1 MKKTICLNMI
11 VKNEAHI
18 IEETLNNIYKY
29 IDYWVICDTGST
41 DNTKEIITK
50 FFKEKNIKGKIFDS
64 EWKNFAYNRSYA
76 FEKAY
81 NKTDYVWVIDADDI
95 VVGDFKLPNNMVLDG
110 YELKYGSKDLE
121 YIRMQI
127 FNNKLKW
134 RYRGVLH
141 EYPECIDKKDFTRTI
156 IEGDYYID
164 SRRLGDRSK
173 DPLKYQK
180 DAEVLIKAIEENE
193 DPELNG
199 RYYFYAAQ
207 SYKDFK
213 NYENS
218 IKYYNKRIEYGGWIE
233 ELYISYME
241 IGLSMIRLKY
251 DKKEIS
257 DTFLNGFKIIPN
269 RTECMYYLCYYYF
282 NNDDL
287 ENAYKIGKILLN
299 IKPKKYM
306 LFVRESYTKWERY
319 KLVYN
324 IYDNILDKNIIIKN
338 ISNEKIKEDKD
349 KLFISIME
357 NPDYPEQQKKL
368 LFLKGITELDDYEFY
383 PNKDTYGHDVGYFPD
398 KTIEE
403 LKDICEI
410 YDNAVGFNTYGY
422 IKYLINDELISLDN
436 KYYKNDGLFVKKKEK
451 IQDILN
457 IPEEKMKDKL
467 QSILSSHLN
476 LSNKYDLY
484 NYYNNELVNKI
495 TEHVNTVIDKK
506 ITFSI
511 TTCKRFDLFEKT
523 INSFINCCNDILLI
537 DEYIGIDD
545 NSTEEDRNKMKNL
558 YPFIKWSFK
567 DESLKGHISSMNLI
581 INLVDT
587 EYLLHLEDDWLFY
600 EKFDYIQT
608 SLDILNQTKILNIDN
623 IPDYFNLSR
632 KTINQVLFNKNYS
645 ELEEHYI
652 VGGYLCKTDNNNE
665 YIIHEHF
672 HVNTNEHKLTIE
684 KYNNASNCIYWP
696 HFSFRPSIIRTSVFK
711 QLGKFND
718 KSSFFERDYAE
729 RYCNANFIS
738 CFLNKVS
745 CKHIGK
751 LTSEK
756 GNNAYTLNNVYQFS
770 INKMN
775 NYIYKC
781 VNLERR
787 KDRKENM
794 KKIFND
800 NLIINYEFYN
810 AIDGLTLELN
820 LDIYNLFKDND
831 FGSRKSFIGC
841 ALSHYN
847 IWKELLNSDYN
858 YYIVF
863 EDDIRLTT
871 NFRIKLNKILSEI
884 NSNLDKY
891 DYLLLGY
898 TQYTINRNLYKNI
911 YENDKE
917 DISICILNKNLYI
930 GGTFSYIITK
940 SGANKIL
947 DYIKH
952 NSIKHGIDY
961 LINIIPELNI
971 YETQPSLVFS
981 DWAEPGILNIDSDI
995 QLDYNSFNFDDFDKQ
1010 NNWILIENFD
1020 YCGSDIIN
1028 YHLSINDVKNIA
1040 NKNNRCIAFNTL
1052 GFLKY
1057 NINLDNLKTS
1067 PYFSNND
1074 GIYVRKDIIEAY
1086 QIQDDKI
1093 RIKMICNWTDSK
1105 SLCDEWNNM
1114 TKGDYTWNNIN
1125 FTWEDYNI
1133 NYYIIINKPCDNSFY
1148 IPEKTIIFQMEP
1160 WCYDD
1165 NLHWG
1170 VKTWGEWSEPDSNK
1184 FLQVRNH
1191 KNYHN
1196 NVFWQLKQTWT
1207 EFKNNKIIKDV
1218 NKCNKISTICSSKYF
1233 DPGHIKR
1240 IDFLKFIEEKNDPDV
1255 IIDIYNH
1262 DNTHNFK
1269 NYKGPHPIGNKDI
1282 GITPYKYY
1290 FMAENNIEYN
1300 FMTEKIWE
1308 PLLTESLCFYWGCPN
1323 LADYINPEAYVE
1335 LDLNDFEKSF
1345 NIIKDA
1351 INDNLWE
1358 QKLDVIRTE
1367 KQKVLDY
1374 YGFCPTVERII
1385 NQDIEENNIL
1395 YNKYFNNYNN
1405 RKFDNVC
1412 FIHSC
1417 TINNNI
1423 SILEKLINIIKES
1436 NLINELDIIVINNIG
1451 NKIDNNFNNN
1461 KIYIINYSEDIS
1473 LFEIPTINLI
1483 YSFSYYHSNVKL
1495 LYLHTKGISY
1505 NDSYIKQNIIDWTD
1519 MMLYFLITEYKNC
1532 IYLLNFYNTAGCN
1545 YSKEPKYHYS
1555 GNFWWANTDY
1565 IKTLY
1570 KIKSGIR
1577 HDAEWWILSNNPK
1590 YYILHNSNINHYE
1603 SNYPSNNYNIEHK
1616 LSDIQNKL
1624 IINYGT
1630 FNEELPEQN
1639 MITKYIKGHEKILEI
1654 GGNIGRSSMI
1664 IASIINSF
1672 NNDNLV
1678 TLECDKEMV
1687 EKLTYNRDSNNLKFH
1702 IEPTALSL
1710 KKLIQHDIVTKVSD
1724 TLIDGYKYVDIISLQ
1739 ELNNKY
1745 NISVDTL
1752 VLDCEGAFYHILK
1765 DMPDILNNINL
1776 IIMENDYQTIEEKNY
1791 VDKILMENNFRVDY
1805 CQSGGW
1811 GHCQNCFFEVWI
1823 KI

>member
-1 MKKTICLNMI
+1 MQ
-11 VKNEAHI
+11 
-18 IEETLNNIYKY
+18 NIH
-29 IDYWVICDTGST
+29 
-41 DNTKEIITK
+41 
-50 FFKEKNIKGKIFDS
+50 NI
-64 EWKNFAYNRSYA
+64 
-76 FEKAY
+76 
-81 NKTDYVWVIDADDI
+81 
-95 VVGDFKLPNNMVLDG
+95 P
-110 YELKYGSKDLE
+110 
-121 YIRMQI
+121 
-127 FNNKLKW
+127 
-134 RYRGVLH
+134 
-141 EYPECIDKKDFTRTI
+141 
-156 IEGDYYID
+156 
-164 SRRLGDRSK
+164 
-173 DPLKYQK
+173 
-180 DAEVLIKAIEENE
+180 EENMQNIHNIP
-193 DPELNG
+193 D
-199 RYYFYAAQ
+199 
-207 SYKDFK
+207 
-213 NYENS
+213 ENMQN
-218 IKYYNKRIEYGGWIE
+218 I
-233 ELYISYME
+233 
-241 IGLSMIRLKY
+241 
-251 DKKEIS
+251 
-257 DTFLNGFKIIPN
+257 
-269 RTECMYYLCYYYF
+269 
-282 NNDDL
+282 
-287 ENAYKIGKILLN
+287 LN
-299 IKPKKYM
+299 IPDENM
-306 LFVRESYTKWERY
+306 Q
-319 KLVYN
+319 N
-324 IYDNILDKNIIIKN
+324 ILNIPDENTVDNILDIPDENIQN
-338 ISNEKIKEDKD
+338 
-349 KLFISIME
+349 
-357 NPDYPEQQKKL
+357 
-368 LFLKGITELDDYEFY
+368 
-383 PNKDTYGHDVGYFPD
+383 
-398 KTIEE
+398 
-403 LKDICEI
+403 
-410 YDNAVGFNTYGY
+410 
-422 IKYLINDELISLDN
+422 
-436 KYYKNDGLFVKKKEK
+436 
-451 IQDILN
+451 
-457 IPEEKMKDKL
+457 KL

-484 NYYNNELVNKI
+484 NYYNIELINKI
-495 TEHVNTVIDKK
+495 VEHVNTVIDKK
-506 ITFSI
+506 ITLSI

-608 SLDILNQTKILNIDN
+608 SLDILNQNKILNIDN
-623 IPDYFNLSR
+623 IPDYFNLSK

-652 VGGYLCKTDNNNE
+652 VGGYLCKTENENE
-665 YIIHEHF
+665 YIIHEHYP
-672 HVNTNEHKLTIE
+672 VNSYEYKLTIE
-684 KYNNASNCIYWP
+684 KYNNAHNCIYWP

-711 QLGKFND
+711 QLGKYND

-756 GNNAYTLNNVYQFS
+756 GNNAYTLNNVNQFS

-787 KDRKENM
+787 TDRKENM

-810 AIDGLTLELN
+810 AVDGSTLELN
-820 LDIYNLFKDND
+820 LDIYNLFKGND

-871 NFRIKLNKILSEI
+871 NFRIKLNKVLSEI

-898 TQYTINRNLYKNI
+898 TQYTINRNLYKDI
-911 YENDKE
+911 YENNKE

-947 DYIKH
+947 NYIKH

-981 DWAEPGILNIDSDI
+981 DWAEPGTSNVDSDI
-995 QLDYNSFNFDDFDKQ
+995 QLDYNCFNFDKFDKQ
-1010 NNWILIENFD
+1010 NNWILIEKFD
-1020 YCGSDIIN
+1020 FCGSDIIN
-1028 YHLSINDVKNIA
+1028 YHLSINDLINIA
-1040 NKNNRCIAFNTL
+1040 DKNNRCIAFNTL

-1086 QIQDDKI
+1086 QIHSDKI

-1114 TKGDYTWNNIN
+1114 TKGDYTWNNIKL
-1125 FTWEDYNI
+1125 TWEDNNI
-1133 NYYIIINKPCDNSFY
+1133 DYYIIINKPCDNSFY
-1148 IPEKTIIFQMEP
+1148 IPEKTIIFHMEP

-1165 NLHWG
+1165 NQNWG

-1207 EFKNNKIIKDV
+1207 EFKNNEIIKDV
-1218 NKCNKISTICSSKYF
+1218 DKCNRISTICSSKYF

-1240 IDFLKFIEEKNDPDV
+1240 IDFLKFIEEKDDLDV
-1255 IIDIYNH
+1255 IVDIYNH

-1269 NYKGPHPIGNKDI
+1269 NYKGSHPAGNKDI

-1323 LADYINPEAYVE
+1323 LSDYINPEAYVE

-1351 INDNLWE
+1351 IKDNLWE
-1358 QKLDVIRTE
+1358 KKLDVIRTE

-1374 YGFCPTVERII
+1374 YGFCPTVEKII
-1385 NQDIEENNIL
+1385 NNDIEENNIL
-1395 YNKYFNNYNN
+1395 YSKYFNNYNN

-1423 SILEKLINIIKES
+1423 TMLDKLINIIKES
-1436 NLINELDIIVINNIG
+1436 NLISYLDIIVINNIG
-1451 NKIDNNFNNN
+1451 DKIVNNYNSD
-1461 KIYIINYSEDIS
+1461 KIYIINYSDDIS

-1483 YSFSYYHSNVKL
+1483 YAFSCNHDNVKL

-1505 NDSYIKQNIIDWTD
+1505 NDTYIKQNIIDWTD
-1519 MMLYFLITEYKNC
+1519 MMLYFLVKEYENC
-1532 IYLLNFYNTAGCN
+1532 IYLLNLYETIGCN
-1545 YSKEPKYHYS
+1545 YSKEPKYHFS
-1555 GNFWWANTDY
+1555 GNFWWANTNY

-1590 YYILHNSNINHYE
+1590 YSILHNSNINHYE
-1603 SNYPSNNYNIEHK
+1603 SNYPSYNYNIEHK
-1616 LSDIQNKL
+1616 LSYIQNKL

-1630 FNEELPEQN
+1630 FNEELPEQI

-1710 KKLIQHDIVTKVSD
+1710 RKLIQHDIVTKVSD

-1745 NISVDTL
+1745 NISFDTL
-1752 VLDCEGAFYHILK
+1752 VLDCEGAFYYILK

-1805 CQSGGW
+1805 SQSGGW
-1811 GHCQNCFFEVWI
+1811 GHCQSCFFEVWI